1 MTDYDL
7 YTEETHNPTEHFWK
21 RLKVGDTVFGREV
34 VREAKDTACGW
45 PQVID
50 LMSDEGTTWM
60 VCRAGFDHPA
70 CGCPHETHPD
80 ELSDDEWKEES
91 R

>member
-1 MTDYDL
+1 MYVMGLLQRKLGGEGMNYYGVVDL
-7 YTEETHNPTEHFWK
+7 KKDPAFWK
-21 RLKVGDTVFGREV
+21 SLKRGDNVCGREI

-50 LMSDEGTTWM
+50 LMSDEGTSWM

-70 CGCPHETHPD
+70 CGCPHEEVD
-80 ELSDDEWKEES
+80 A
-91 R
+91 

>member
-1 MTDYDL
+1 MTHYDL

-21 RLKVGDTVFGREV
+21 RLKVGDTVLGREV
-34 VREAKDTACGW
+34 LREAK
-45 PQVID
+45 D

-70 CGCPHETHPD
+70 CGCPHEQHPY
-80 ELSDDEWKEES
+80 DDE
-91 R
+91 RGDDQ

>member
-1 MTDYDL
+1 MKNHFRNIRELPFDAIHDD
-7 YTEETHNPTEHFWK
+7 EFWK
-21 RLKVGDTVFGREV
+21 TLLVGNKIMGREV

-50 LMSDEGTTWM
+50 LMSDEGTNWK

-80 ELSDDEWKEES
+80 DEVFA
-91 R
+91 